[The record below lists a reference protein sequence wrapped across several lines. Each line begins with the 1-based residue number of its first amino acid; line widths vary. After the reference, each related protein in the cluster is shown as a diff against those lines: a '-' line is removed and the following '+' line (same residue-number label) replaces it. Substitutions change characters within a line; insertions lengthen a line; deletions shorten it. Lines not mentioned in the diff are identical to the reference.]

1 MFRRFSSNN
10 AVYAV
15 FIDILTIAAAMY
27 LAYSIRHD
35 LNNLPLVQSLQ
46 VPVNFPLPLYF
57 IFPVLWVAVLLQF
70 SIYDGRKNLRAVDE
84 FGSLTLGS
92 TLAMIAM
99 AGVMYLSYRDVSRLQ
114 FLTFFIFAFGFLF
127 SWRFALRLSRRWDLV
142 KGIPKRKVLIL
153 GAGSVGRKLQTQIV
167 EQVEFGLKLVGFLD
181 DDSQKQARQEDIL
194 GGTPDAREVITRLQ
208 VDDVVIALPRSAYH
222 QLNQVAT
229 ELHDLPVRVWVIPD
243 YFSLSLHQA
252 KVEEF
257 AGIPMLDLRA
267 PALDEH
273 QRMVKRAFDLIVTIL
288 MLPPVLLIIGV
299 ISLAIRTEGPGPI
312 FFRQKRVG
320 ENGRLFNMIK
330 FRSMVPNAENM
341 KHLVESHLDDGKV
354 IHKKPDDP
362 RVTKVGRF
370 LRRTSM
376 DELPQIFNVLKG
388 EMSLVGPRPEMAYL
402 VEKYEPWQRKRFA
415 VPQGMTGWWQIN
427 GRSDKP
433 MHLHT
438 EEDLYY
444 VQHYSIWLDIQ
455 ILVRTVWVVL
465 RGKGAY

>member
-1 MFRRFSSNN
+1 MFRRFSANN

-15 FIDILTIAAAMY
+15 FVDLVVIVAALA
-27 LAYSIRHD
+27 LAYRIRS
-35 LNNLPLVQSLQ
+35 LFNGLPLVQSLQ
-46 VPVNFPLPLYF
+46 PVNFPLPLYL

-92 TLAMIAM
+92 SLAMVAM
-99 AGVMYLSYRDVSRLQ
+99 AGILYLTFRDVSRLQ
-114 FLTFFIFAFGFLF
+114 FLLFFVLGFMILF
-127 SWRFALRLSRRWDLV
+127 LWRLGLRLGQRWNLV
-142 KGIPKRKVLIL
+142 KGISKRKVLIL
-153 GAGSVGRKLQTQIV
+153 GAGSVGRKLDEQILCRI
-167 EQVEFGLKLVGFLD
+167 ELGLNLVGFLD
-181 DDSQKQARQEDIL
+181 DDPQKQATQGDIL
-194 GGTPDAREVITRLQ
+194 GGIEKAREIIIDQR
-208 VDDVVIALPRSAYH
+208 VDDVVIALPRSAYSR
-222 QLNQVAT
+222 LNQVAT

-267 PALDEH
+267 PALDEY
-273 QRMVKRAFDLIVTIL
+273 QRMVKRAFDLIVVIL
-288 MLPPVLLIIGV
+288 CLPAFLVLVGLIA
-299 ISLAIRTEGPGPI
+299 LAIRLESPGPI

-320 ENGRLFNMIK
+320 ENGRMFDMIK
-330 FRSMVPNAENM
+330 FRSMVPGAEKL
-341 KHLVESHLDDGKV
+341 KHLVETRSENGEL
-354 IHKKPDDP
+354 IHKNKDDP
-362 RVTKVGRF
+362 RITRVGRF
-370 LRRTSM
+370 LRRMSL
-376 DELPQIFNVLKG
+376 DELPQIFNVLNG

-444 VQHYSIWLDIQ
+444 VQHYSIWLDLQ
-455 ILVRTVWVVL
+455 IMVKTI
-465 RGKGAY
+465 